1 MKKAAHPGALV
12 CKHIKDL
19 QTGDNISPICNVVLV
34 EDMMDV
40 SVFKLPIG
48 TEILICDECKVA
60 HNISRWREETR
71 QRILAH
77 DTDPKLTMLVAQNY
91 MFSFTGSL
99 FNNTDVVL
107 VSKFVGVGAVAT
119 IFKYILDN
127 VDVNNITEPKEVFVK
142 NTGLRGMVGSCR
154 VRVVPDTLPENHE
167 FYDINTFGDIEKLKL
182 VRIILP
188 DSKNL
193 LPGMDGYDETFD
205 PKNNMTL
212 KELFNG

>member
-77 DTDPKLTMLVAQNY
+77 DTDPKLTMLVAQN
-91 MFSFTGSL
+91 
-99 FNNTDVVL
+99 
-107 VSKFVGVGAVAT
+107 
-119 IFKYILDN
+119 
-127 VDVNNITEPKEVFVK
+127 
-142 NTGLRGMVGSCR
+142 
-154 VRVVPDTLPENHE
+154 
-167 FYDINTFGDIEKLKL
+167 
-182 VRIILP
+182 
-188 DSKNL
+188 
-193 LPGMDGYDETFD
+193 
-205 PKNNMTL
+205 NMTL